1 MAPSRKT
8 WLWILVAVVGFG
20 VLCIVGLAG
29 FGMYFVSNHVHAG
42 RATTADAFRAIDEA
56 KAKFQTEKPVYELDK
71 TEHPRQVRNFSDMP
85 TSATKTNN
93 VWVLAWDPDRER
105 LVRLSL
111 PFWVLKLGRQ
121 KIDVTSG
128 GFDFQRL
135 QLDINELQRVG
146 PVLLFDFRSPNG
158 DRVVIWTQ

>member
-1 MAPSRKT
+1 MAPSRRT

-29 FGMYFVSNHVHAG
+29 FGMYFVSNHVQAG
-42 RATTADAFRAIDEA
+42 RATTADAFKAIDEA
-56 KAKFQTEKPVYELDK
+56 KARFKTDKPVYELDK
-71 TEHPRQVRNFSDMP
+71 MEHPRQVRNFSEMP
-85 TSATKTNN
+85 TSTTKTEV

-111 PFWVLKLGRQ
+111 PFWLLKLGRQ
-121 KIDVTSG
+121 KIDIDSG
-128 GFDFQRL
+128 GFDFQWL
-135 QLDINELQRVG
+135 QLDMNELQRVG